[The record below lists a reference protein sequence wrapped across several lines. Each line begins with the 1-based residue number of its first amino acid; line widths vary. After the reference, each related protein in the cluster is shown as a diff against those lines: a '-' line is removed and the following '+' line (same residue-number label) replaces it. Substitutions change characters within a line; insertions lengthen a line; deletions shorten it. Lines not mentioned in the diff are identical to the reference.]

1 MIDPVRLA
9 LIGCGRIAQVAPTA
23 ARVRADLLR
32 WHAEAG
38 PDNDLPEAIAPTS
51 RWLTSRA
58 A

>member
-9 LIGCGRIAQVAPTA
+9 LIGCGRIAQVAPTCCA
-23 ARVRADLLR
+23 GTPKP
-32 WHAEAG
+32 G